1 MSTNAAAL
9 AVIKGGFSAQREKV
23 ELEFESSEVFR
34 NLCEE
39 FEQCSNAIEHWKNDK
54 SAYAEQREQEYVD
67 LLAELHQEIGSWL
80 DKLK

>member
-1 MSTNAAAL
+1 MSKNAAAL
-9 AVIKGGFSAQREKV
+9 AVINGGFSAQREKV

-67 LLAELHQEIGSWL
+67 LLAELHREIKFWLQEKI
-80 DKLK
+80 